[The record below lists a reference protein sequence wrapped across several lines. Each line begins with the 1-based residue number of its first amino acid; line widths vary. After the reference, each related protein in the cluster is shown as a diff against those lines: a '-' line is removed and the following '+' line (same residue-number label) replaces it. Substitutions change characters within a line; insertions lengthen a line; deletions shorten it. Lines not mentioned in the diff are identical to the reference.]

1 MDSAKQDAR
10 RSGNRGN
17 AQAVPTPGAPDHGGY
32 AEATPRETTAP
43 DQPNPD
49 AAGNESAQVAANA
62 ADSRGPSMSGH
73 PRAPAK
79 PGEPEEPAMPGAD
92 EPVPPGE
99 HKNEP
104 INDPDPADTKMH
116 VQSGSR

>member
-1 MDSAKQDAR
+1 M
-10 RSGNRGN
+10 SGN
-17 AQAVPTPGAPDHGGY
+17 
-32 AEATPRETTAP
+32 
-43 DQPNPD
+43 
-49 AAGNESAQVAANA
+49 
-62 ADSRGPSMSGH
+62 